1 MQALMLAA
9 GMGKRLGKYTEGN
22 TKCMVEVAG
31 KKLIDRALEAIRCAG
46 IKRFIVVI
54 GYKGDQLREYLT
66 SSAKDMDLVFVENS
80 EFEKTNNIY
89 SLFLAKE
96 YLKDDDTIV
105 LESDLIY
112 QKDLIKKL
120 VDSEYKDAAMVAK
133 YEQWMDGTVVFLDN
147 ENNITEFVEKK
158 NFIHSKIEEYY
169 KTVNIYKFSKE
180 FSKRYYLP
188 FINAYIEAY
197 GDNEYYEL
205 VLKAIAHLS
214 KSELKGFRLDNE
226 LWYEIDDIQDLDI
239 AGTLFSEGENKLANF
254 QKRYGGYWRFPKT
267 KDFCYLVNPFF
278 PTKGMCEK
286 FKSNFHDLLAD
297 YPSGMEV
304 QRINAAKMFNV
315 DQNQILVG
323 NGAAELINALDGV
336 IRGKVLLTVPAFNEY
351 IRCLRNSEIV
361 ALNGAEQGY
370 RLDKDRILDQLN
382 KADNLLIVNPD
393 NPSGSF
399 LGYGDMMDILEAS
412 REMGKT
418 VVVDESFIDFA
429 DEDKRYTLIDPE
441 ILAAYPNLLVIK
453 SISKSYGIPG
463 LRLGVLACGDEARLD
478 RIYRGMAVWNINS
491 FAEYFFQII
500 NLYQKEYQESCGRIA
515 GERSY
520 LMEELKKLPGIIPYD
535 SQANYIMCRL
545 EGIGSKE
552 TAISLLC
559 DHNIFVK
566 DLSGKDGF
574 GNGEYVR
581 LAVRDRADNKLLV
594 DALNKILKARQ

>member
-1 MQALMLAA
+1 
-9 GMGKRLGKYTEGN
+9 
-22 TKCMVEVAG
+22 
-31 KKLIDRALEAIRCAG
+31 
-46 IKRFIVVI
+46 
-54 GYKGDQLREYLT
+54 
-66 SSAKDMDLVFVENS
+66 
-80 EFEKTNNIY
+80 
-89 SLFLAKE
+89 
-96 YLKDDDTIV
+96 
-105 LESDLIY
+105 
-112 QKDLIKKL
+112 
-120 VDSEYKDAAMVAK
+120 
-133 YEQWMDGTVVFLDN
+133 
-147 ENNITEFVEKK
+147 
-158 NFIHSKIEEYY
+158 
-169 KTVNIYKFSKE
+169 
-180 FSKRYYLP
+180 
-188 FINAYIEAY
+188 
-197 GDNEYYEL
+197 
-205 VLKAIAHLS
+205 
-214 KSELKGFRLDNE
+214 
-226 LWYEIDDIQDLDI
+226 
-239 AGTLFSEGENKLANF
+239 
-254 QKRYGGYWRFPKT
+254 
-267 KDFCYLVNPFF
+267 
-278 PTKGMCEK
+278 
-286 FKSNFHDLLAD
+286 
-297 YPSGMEV
+297 
-304 QRINAAKMFNV
+304 MFNV